1 MDARRHEGSIGAR
14 ERKRE
19 GRVITQVYRIE
30 EENHGRYVL
39 DGMLSPFGRMDFSLE
54 IPYEPEEC
62 KRLVP
67 L

>member
-1 MDARRHEGSIGAR
+1 M
-14 ERKRE
+14 
-19 GRVITQVYRIE
+19 QVHGIE
-30 EENHGRYVL
+30 EENRGRRSDQAL
-39 DGMLSPFGRMDFSLE
+39 GGMLSPFRPMNFSLE